1 MKKLLFLIISLTAY
15 ISFSQ
20 ADNKILK
27 YKSIQDVNLRSSSTV
42 NSNIV
47 KVIKKDE
54 RVKVIDSV
62 KNWYKVD
69 DYIGNVGYISKYFLI
84 KEILDQD
91 SQIESN
97 DVSPI
102 QTLIIYALT
111 LIIFVIFYF
120 MFKQKKK
127 LRRYL
132 PIIEVENEVQKI
144 LKEKEQLSKDYKEGK
159 NVYDDLLNTISIYNE
174 NLHNYDHGLYE
185 PIFDFGTSEKF
196 KEEISKIRVD
206 QKFEIRQKRACY
218 CNTAWEVNGSKR
230 EGTKKTNR
238 HIRLTLRAFN
248 GECDTL
254 ISKVKWNN
262 INSYSERMKR
272 SFRLINEINESM
284 NIHISEN
291 YLKLKLKELNLTYE
305 YNLKKHEEKE
315 EEKKKRALIREEEKA
330 RRDFELAQKETEKEK
345 KIYSKA
351 LEEAKKSLGILS
363 GEQLEKL
370 KQRIN
375 DLEQNLEEAN
385 KKSERALSMAQQTKR
400 GHVYVVSNIG
410 SFGENIYKIGMT
422 RRLDPIDRV
431 KELGDASVPFTFD
444 LHAMI
449 YTEDAPKLESLLHNK
464 FSSFR
469 VNKINNR
476 KEYFNVTIEDIEKC
490 ISENFNGEFE
500 LIKEYEAKEYFES
513 KMMEKEQKDKKIEKE
528 KFPNDLFNN

>member
-1 MKKLLFLIISLTAY
+1 MKKLLFFIVYSVTFITY
-15 ISFSQ
+15 SQ
-20 ADNKILK
+20 GEVFH
-27 YKSIQDVNLRSSSTV
+27 YKSVQDVNLRASSTIK
-42 NSNIV
+42 SNVV
-47 KVIKKDE
+47 KVVKKGAKL
-54 RVKVIDSV
+54 KVIDSTN
-62 KNWYKVD
+62 NWYKVID
-69 DYIGNVGYISKYFLI
+69 NSGSIGHISKDFI
-84 KEILDQD
+84 TKEILIQD
-91 SQIESN
+91 DSSNSN
-97 DVSPI
+97 DINLI
-102 QTLIIYALT
+102 QNLTISVLLLIITLIL
-111 LIIFVIFYF
+111 YF
-120 MFKQKKK
+120 LFKQKKK
-127 LRRYL
+127 LNKYL

-144 LKEKEQLSKDYKEGK
+144 LKEKEKLSKDYKQGK
-159 NVYDDLLNTISIYNE
+159 NMYDDLLNTISIYNE
-174 NLHNYDHGLYE
+174 DLHNYDHGLYE

-196 KEEISKIRVD
+196 KEEISKIREN
-206 QKFEIRQKRACY
+206 QKFEIRQKRACF

-262 INSYSERMKR
+262 INSYSERIKR

-284 NIHISEN
+284 NIYISEN
-291 YLKLKLKELNLTYE
+291 YLELKLKELNLTYE

-330 RRDFELAQKETEKEK
+330 RRDYESAQKDAEREK
-345 KIYSKA
+345 KIYNKA
-351 LEEAKKSLGILS
+351 LLEAKKSLGILS

-370 KQRIN
+370 KRRIN
-375 DLEQNLEEAN
+375 DLEQDLVNAN

-449 YTEDAPKLESLLHNK
+449 YTDDAPKLESLLHK
-464 FSSFR
+464 QFSNLR

-476 KEYFNVTIEDIEKC
+476 KEYFSVSIDDIESC
-490 ISENFNGEFE
+490 ISKNFDGEFE

-513 KMMEKEQKDKKIEKE
+513 KIMEKNDEDKKTEKE
-528 KFPNDLFNN
+528 KFPNNLFNN